1 MSSATAACGDA
12 ATDDGQTLVQ
22 LNENYIRSV
31 QESDVRWFEAHL
43 SADFLNSNPDGSL
56 VDLQGFLAQIAKP
69 AVIRGLRCEDVRV
82 RLEGDG
88 AVFYEGPWQA
98 SQAGLPGLAIAGGTD
113 EVLRNVLGERVLG
126 LPSEPRADKGLS
138 FEESVKL

>member
-1 MSSATAACGDA
+1 MSSATAARGDA
-12 ATDDGQTLVQ
+12 ATDDRQTLVQ

-82 RLEGDG
+82 RLADREIVGRFEALDEAGGLVLRLPDGGATTIAAGDVFMPAPSAAG
-88 AVFYEGPWQA
+88 AVG
-98 SQAGLPGLAIAGGTD
+98 
-113 EVLRNVLGERVLG
+113 
-126 LPSEPRADKGLS
+126 
-138 FEESVKL
+138 